1 MPYSTLHGEAA
12 STFEKIYNSA
22 LETYK
27 GDKQKAAQTA
37 WAGLK
42 RAGYRKSESGEW
54 HKSQLS
60 EFSMAIVKASY
71 DKKDQTM
78 RFRAVASDTEP
89 DLYGE
94 SMTPE
99 LFQDF
104 VDRIEKNI
112 PIPEQF
118 KSAICED
125 SWCGGLPY
133 PSIAHFKAGAG
144 AVNVP
149 GALESVYI
157 DGNRLKSVGVLHDT
171 DLGRAVFKSLC
182 DDLYAQKSGAD
193 GHDPVRISIGFLDLQ
208 HSHVGQGMNYTFERK
223 GLTDQCPMC
232 LQGIGNKV
240 YQKGVLVHEAFTR
253 VPVNPRTEAEV
264 ERSMSDAILTKKD
277 DAASIVGDL
286 AEVLVD
292 KSKAEPE
299 SVLTIKADGTVERGS
314 VTREPQLE
322 GRQSG
327 EGKTLKM
334 GDASLYQACYDPNTG
349 LFKQECI
356 DQAMMGHMPAM
367 RKAMA
372 ANYPNSSDEHPV
384 PANDEP
390 GKWLSLTKK
399 EPDGEH
405 PASHYLYVGDSSK
418 VSTWHLPVKDTS
430 GKISTRHLGAAH
442 AALTKGFR
450 GQKYGG
456 PGKGKA
462 LAKLRNLYKSAGMEW
477 PGDSD
482 SKKEKAMA
490 TLDEKGKIPTAPVPG
505 SPDMIDI
512 FNEDELYPEIASQE
526 EIMHPSDKSG
536 MGAPAGT
543 VSEVSKAK
551 APPFAGKEDAAEE
564 AAEAKKKPM
573 KEKALVMSA
582 KSLIQAVATLKAQ
595 GVYGDSALQ
604 AIQPHMNR
612 FGEEIRR
619 SLTNTGG
626 DSGEL
631 AAQVAALTEQIAVL
645 RAQLSGGVAPT
656 VTRSNVPAPRSI
668 SFNPGTQA
676 VMQQQVGAGELG
688 GLTTDKKPFSQI
700 AAIARKSVVGR

>member
-12 STFEKIYNSA
+12 NTFEKIYNSA
-22 LETYK
+22 LDTYK

-42 RAGYRKSESGEW
+42 KAGYRKGENGEW
-54 HKSQLS
+54 HKSQLA
-60 EFSMAIVKASY
+60 EFSMAIVKASF

-104 VDRIEKNI
+104 VRRIDEKE
-112 PIPEQF
+112 PIPEAF
-118 KSAICED
+118 KSAICEET
-125 SWCGGLPY
+125 WCGGLPY
-133 PSIAHFKAGAG
+133 PSISHFRAGPNG
-144 AVNVP
+144 SNVP
-149 GALESVYI
+149 GTLESVYI

-182 DDLYAQKSGAD
+182 DDLYAQKSGTD

-208 HSHVGQGMNYTFERK
+208 HSHVGNGMNYTFERK

-232 LQGIGNKV
+232 IQGIGGKV

-264 ERSMSDAILTKKD
+264 ERSMSDAIVTKKD

-286 AEVLVD
+286 AEILVD
-292 KSKAEPE
+292 KSKAD
-299 SVLTIKADGTVERGS
+299 VLTIKSDGS

-322 GRQSG
+322 GKQSG

-334 GDASLYQACYDPNTG
+334 GDASLYQDCYDPNTG

-356 DQAMMGHMPAM
+356 DQAMMGHLPAM

-372 ANYPNSSDEHPV
+372 ANYPNASDEHPV
-384 PANDEP
+384 PANDKP
-390 GKWLSLTKK
+390 GKWLSLTKT
-399 EPDGEH
+399 ERDGEH
-405 PASHYLYVGDSSK
+405 PASHYLSVGDSSK

-430 GKISTRHLGAAH
+430 GRISKAYLGSAH
-442 AALTKGFR
+442 AALTGNKFD
-450 GQKYGG
+450 G

-462 LAKLRNLYKSAGMEW
+462 LAKLHNLYKSAGLAW
-477 PGDSD
+477 PGDTD
-482 SKKEKAMA
+482 SNKEKAMT
-490 TLDEKGKIPTAPVPG
+490 TLTDKGKIPTAPVPG
-505 SPDMIDI
+505 NPDMIDI
-512 FNEDELYPEIASQE
+512 FDDDELYPEV
-526 EIMHPSDKSG
+526 PSNEQSVTPKDTSG

-543 VSEVSKAK
+543 VSEISKAFPAK
-551 APPFAGKEDAAEE
+551 PFAGKEDAAEE
-564 AAEAKKKPM
+564 AAEAKKKPV
-573 KEKALVMSA
+573 KEKALVVSA
-582 KSLIQAVATLKAQ
+582 KSLIQEVISLKSQ

-619 SLTNTGG
+619 SLTTVGG
-626 DSGEL
+626 DGGEL

-645 RAQLSGGVAPT
+645 RAQLAGGLAQPT
-656 VTRSNVPAPRSI
+656 VNRSQVPAPRSI
-668 SFNPGTQA
+668 SFNPGTQTI
-676 VMQQQVGAGELG
+676 MQQQAGGELG